1 VADASSRLKRQL
13 MTTRGLTLIEALLAL
28 AAMALMAMISSRA
41 IDGMLRSQRQSQ
53 QAAQDLASLQIGL
66 AQWTRDLDHLSRT
79 PYLSAVHWNGRV
91 LRLVR
96 RSASEEALQVV
107 AWSADGQVWQRWQ
120 SAALRDR
127 SALMQA
133 WQDAGAAQTRAAPA
147 ARTAAATQS
156 AEPSQGASAVLL
168 EMAQWSLQY
177 WEAGR
182 WIAAQVLPDEGANA
196 AAGRIVETPS
206 AIRLQLRWSQGPP
219 QSLVLDW
226 LERSRP

>member
-1 VADASSRLKRQL
+1 
-13 MTTRGLTLIEALLAL
+13 MRGLTLIEALLAL
-28 AAMALMAMISSRA
+28 AAMALMALISSRA

-53 QAAQDLASLQIGL
+53 QAETEHASLQIAL

-96 RSASEEALQVV
+96 RSTSEDALQVV
-107 AWSADGQVWQRWQ
+107 AWSAEDGVWQRWQ
-120 SAALRDR
+120 SVPLRER

-133 WQDAGAAQTRAAPA
+133 WRDAGAAQTRPARATVLALSTAAPVV
-147 ARTAAATQS
+147 S
-156 AEPSQGASAVLL
+156 GGGAGSAVLL
-168 EMAQWSLQY
+168 EAAQWSLQY

-182 WIAAQVLPDEGANA
+182 WAAAQVLPDEGGDS
-196 AAGRIVETPS
+196 AAGRIVETPR
-206 AIRLQLRWSQGPP
+206 AIRLQLRWAQGPP
-219 QSLVLDW
+219 QSLLLDW